1 MRSKRLTFVTLILAL
16 TLSLLATHSFAQS
29 PGREKPKLKDFG
41 SSLKKLRWDPEKNET
56 AERNDGN
63 QNGNSNEDDVVKI
76 ETSLVASDLLV
87 VDKLGRPVHGLGAI
101 DFAISEDGTPQQVGH
116 FLLGDNAS
124 LPRSIVLIIDYSG
137 SQFPYIKNSVDAAK
151 LLVDKLGPLDRMAIV
166 TDDVEMLVD
175 FTNDKATLK
184 KKLDLLVERNKGKKG
199 FLGVG
204 GIRRQFG
211 RSAQYSALMAT
222 LKEAFDDEDQR
233 PIIVFQTDG
242 DEAFYL
248 RNPIIVPS
256 VPPDLPLELRTQV
269 QQQVEGRKKLQQDG
283 LTEFSLDDVYRAVEK
298 SHATIYTVVPGFRLI
313 GLTPDQQLERL
324 KVDDERHVAEWLASV
339 GPKVRKAFQAR
350 EEERQKR
357 VTIEILRQRVEENV
371 KVQSALAEV
380 ANLSGGV
387 TEFLEEPSQAAAI
400 YARIFADINQR
411 YIVGYYP
418 TNKEHDGK
426 RRKITF
432 EVKGH
437 PDFVILGRRF
447 YYAPAR

>member
-1 MRSKRLTFVTLILAL
+1 MWTKVSFHLAL
-16 TLSLLATHSFAQS
+16 LVGLGLALSLGSFAQS
-29 PGREKPKLKDFG
+29 SNREKPRLKDFG
-41 SSLKKLRWDPEKNET
+41 SSLKKLKWDPQKNGT
-56 AERNDGN
+56 AESNDGN
-63 QNGNSNEDDVVKI
+63 QTRNPNEEDVVRI
-76 ETSLVASDLLV
+76 DTSLVASDLLV
-87 VDKLGRPVHGLGAI
+87 VDQQGRTVQGLQAS
-101 DFAISEDGTPQQVGH
+101 DFAISEDGKPQQVGH
-116 FLLGDNAS
+116 FLLGDNTS

-137 SQFPYIKNSVDAAK
+137 SQFPYIKNSVEAAK
-151 LLVDKLGPLDRMAIV
+151 ILVDKLGPLDRMAIV

-175 FTNDKATLK
+175 FTNDKGNLK
-184 KKLDLLVERNKGKKG
+184 KKLDLLVERNRGKKG
-199 FLGVG
+199 FLGFG
-204 GIRRQFG
+204 SRRQFG

-222 LKEAFDDEDQR
+222 LKEAFDEEDQR

-256 VPPDLPLELRTQV
+256 VPPNLPLELRAQV
-269 QQQVEGRKKLQQDG
+269 QQLVEAKKKLQQDG
-283 LTEFSLDDVYRAVEK
+283 LTEFSLDDVYQAVEK

-313 GLTPDQQLERL
+313 GLTPDQQLARL
-324 KVDDERHVAEWLASV
+324 KLDDERHLAEWLASV
-339 GPKVRKAFQAR
+339 GSKVRQAFQMQ
-350 EEERQKR
+350 EEQRQKR
-357 VTIEILRQRVEENV
+357 MTIELWRQRVEDNV

-400 YARIFADINQR
+400 YSRIFADINQR

-426 RRKITF
+426 RRRISF

-437 PDFVILGRRF
+437 PDYVILGRRS
-447 YYAPAR
+447 YYAPNQ